1 MQLTFK
7 INYPC
12 FTIDEDCSTCM
23 EKSTPSQPILISP
36 AVSIITEEEEKLLK
50 FIAEIIVEQS
60 FKKVYEKRDSLSQI
74 QQHRSEQ
81 R

>member
-1 MQLTFK
+1 M
-7 INYPC
+7 
-12 FTIDEDCSTCM
+12 
-23 EKSTPSQPILISP
+23 KSLYPSQPMSTKPVVAIF
-36 AVSIITEEEEKLLK
+36 TEEEEKLLK

-60 FKKVYEKRDSLSQI
+60 FKQVYEKRDSLSQI